1 MWKIHWMWTVIS
13 FRFQKLASIWIWN
26 GGLGLAVWSAQFRYD
41 TIRLPCPHPGKVN
54 ATTARYIYHGLKN
67 MILILEKSM
76 SKLYLLSMWLWKEGS
91 LRAKRSKLALK
102 NRNDRIFLIFF
113 VSLSTPTGLLA
124 QQAWF
129 FLTPFWCHW
138 GTKSRTNGLQQNSST
153 FNPFVCFSDRTI
165 SSFNFFVCFS
175 DRTIIRGWRAGV
187 GALYM
192 VRWSTEGQANAA
204 QVCFLIYNSYSSF
217 KFWWGGIV
225 RKMYDNLWEW
235 DN

>member
-1 MWKIHWMWTVIS
+1 MPQLLDIYIMDWKIWTPSWKSHCQNFICCQCDFEKKVHCV
-13 FRFQKLASIWIWN
+13 QKGQS
-26 GGLGLAVWSAQFRYD
+26 S
-41 TIRLPCPHPGKVN
+41 PCK
-54 ATTARYIYHGLKN
+54 IE
-67 MILILEKSM
+67 MIEFFLIL
-76 SKLYLLSMWLWKEGS
+76 
-91 LRAKRSKLALK
+91 
-102 NRNDRIFLIFF
+102 F

>member
-1 MWKIHWMWTVIS
+1 MEDANKIGMMRKMTRKDGYGKRREGSCGKFIECELWSPSDSRNWL
-13 FRFQKLASIWIWN
+13 RFEFEMEDWDSQC
-26 GGLGLAVWSAQFRYD
+26 GGAQFRYD
-41 TIRLPCPHPGKVN
+41 TIRLPSPHPGKVN
-54 ATTARYIYHGLKN
+54 ATTARYTYFGLEN

-192 VRWSTEGQANAA
+192 VRWSTEGQANGA
-204 QVCFLIYNSYSSF
+204 QVCF
-217 KFWWGGIV
+217 
-225 RKMYDNLWEW
+225 
-235 DN
+235 